1 MSPSVIEIVSI
12 KRKNAGTKNQLR
24 NHTKNNR
31 LKRLYQHSKVLGEK
45 YYKIKVHMNSVT
57 DNTKQLIWKIERF
70 INKKIVKENLSFN
83 KTWLREFL
91 LLKYTLFKL

>member
-1 MSPSVIEIVSI
+1 
-12 KRKNAGTKNQLR
+12 
-24 NHTKNNR
+24 
-31 LKRLYQHSKVLGEK
+31 
-45 YYKIKVHMNSVT
+45 MNSVT